1 MRHAGLN
8 ESPHPEAGKWL
19 PFSQGTMRHAG
30 LNESPHPK
38 AGKLHG
44 PHRAVDVFAG
54 ASMKVPARRQGN
66 AVFKDSAD
74 KMHAPQ

>member
-1 MRHAGLN
+1 
-8 ESPHPEAGKWL
+8 
-19 PFSQGTMRHAG
+19 MRHAG